1 MKGEPLLESAPI
13 LISEDGAEQ
22 ARIAAEIA
30 ALSKNGLRS
39 ISPAAVDR
47 ELAFW
52 LYLRDHATIRRTV
65 SSGTG

>member
-13 LISEDGAEQ
+13 LISEGGAEQ
-22 ARIAAEIA
+22 ARIAAEIT

-52 LYLRDHATIRRTV
+52 LYP
-65 SSGTG
+65 